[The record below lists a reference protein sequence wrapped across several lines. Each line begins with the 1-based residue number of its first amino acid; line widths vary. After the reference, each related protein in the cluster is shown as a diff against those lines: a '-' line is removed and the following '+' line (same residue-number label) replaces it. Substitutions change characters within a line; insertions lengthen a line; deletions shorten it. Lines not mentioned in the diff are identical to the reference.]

1 MQSKRTLSYSNG
13 CQEQRSNSVMLHI
26 DVTILQDLESS
37 ALASYG
43 TSTVTDLW
51 KYLFFHYAYFLYH
64 YTDVND
70 ASIS

>member
-1 MQSKRTLSYSNG
+1 
-13 CQEQRSNSVMLHI
+13 MLHI